1 MNILILYKNN
11 EDKNIIKDSNNNNL
25 YFFKQK
31 EYSYKKIKNLK
42 NEKDIQIILYIFKT
56 DTSVAIFT

>member
-31 EYSYKKIKNLK
+31 EYSYKKIKRFK
-42 NEKDIQIILYIFKT
+42 KMRRIFK
-56 DTSVAIFT
+56 